1 MSSCGR
7 GRRNCGREGPSDP
20 EAAIA
25 KVRAAAEEMTM
36 KRYVH
41 GAAGQP
47 DRGREEGL
55 LCRLDELNR
64 VADYQNKILVEISG
78 ALERLGRPG
87 AE

>member
-25 KVRAAAEEMTM
+25 KVWAAAEEMTM

-64 VADYQNKILVEISG
+64 VADYQNKILVEILG

>member
-1 MSSCGR
+1 
-7 GRRNCGREGPSDP
+7 
-20 EAAIA
+20 
-25 KVRAAAEEMTM
+25 MTM

-64 VADYQNKILVEISG
+64 VADYQNKILVEILG